1 MTIKNLNWELE
12 ATFTRKQVIA
22 MAEVAKFVG
31 NIEKD
36 LSTGFPTSCKKIDWK
51 SVREVMTLF
60 SRLGNEDNIGYR
72 ALVRT
77 VQDVNGGNVQIL
89 GGKVVDV
96 EREANQE

>member
-22 MAEVAKFVG
+22 MAEVAEFVG

-96 EREANQE
+96 EREAKQE

>member
-1 MTIKNLNWELE
+1 MTIRNLNWELE
-12 ATFTRKQVIA
+12 TTFTRKQVIA
-22 MAEVAKFVG
+22 MAEVAKFIG

-60 SRLGNEDNIGYR
+60 SSLGNDDDIGYR

-96 EREANQE
+96 EREAKQE

>member
-96 EREANQE
+96 EREAKQE

>member
-1 MTIKNLNWELE
+1 MTIRNLNWELE
-12 ATFTRKQVIA
+12 TTFTRKQVIA
-22 MAEVAKFVG
+22 MAEVAKFIG

-60 SRLGNEDNIGYR
+60 SRLGNDDDIGYR

-96 EREANQE
+96 EREAKQE